1 MCFACPS
8 HGLVNIPSSKSF
20 SSPFPPALLAQMY
33 DEPRVHHVHNKLLL
47 SLSLSSLVPSLSL
60 GLFEESSQRV
70 QGYGDVGTRGAKR
83 REGQRTEETSIEARR
98 MEEQEEEGRSTAPML
113 GKFGVT
119 RGDEDERER
128 ERERERRRARG
139 ARGRKKNERR
149 RENLLGGE
157 TIAHRGGPV
166 IDSHTPRPPSKPG
179 LFLYVE

>member
-60 GLFEESSQRV
+60 GLLEESSQRV

-128 ERERERRRARG
+128 EREREKGGGREGREGGRRTRDE
-139 ARGRKKNERR
+139 ER
-149 RENLLGGE
+149 
-157 TIAHRGGPV
+157 IC
-166 IDSHTPRPPSKPG
+166 
-179 LFLYVE
+179 

>member
-1 MCFACPS
+1 MET
-8 HGLVNIPSSKSF
+8 
-20 SSPFPPALLAQMY
+20 LAPG
-33 DEPRVHHVHNKLLL
+33 ER
-47 SLSLSSLVPSLSL
+47 S
-60 GLFEESSQRV
+60 
-70 QGYGDVGTRGAKR
+70 

-98 MEEQEEEGRSTAPML
+98 TEEQEEEGSTAPML

-128 ERERERRRARG
+128 ERRRSRG
-139 ARGRKKNERR
+139 TRGRKKNERR

-166 IDSHTPRPPSKPG
+166 IDSHTLRPPSKPG

>member
-60 GLFEESSQRV
+60 GLLEESSQRV

-128 ERERERRRARG
+128 ERERGGGREGREGGRRTRDEER
-139 ARGRKKNERR
+139 
-149 RENLLGGE
+149 
-157 TIAHRGGPV
+157 IC
-166 IDSHTPRPPSKPG
+166 
-179 LFLYVE
+179 